1 MAILRG
7 GVRIFGQD
15 IRIGLPRD
23 NTLTT
28 GGILKR
34 AAELPGKSIGASPS
48 TIGRF
53 MANVSQG
60 EGMARPARYLVRFNM
75 PNNIVIDNNSAGED
89 NEEINARADAV
100 AQQGIN
106 QVGGQE
112 LARTVGMMC
121 NTIEMPER
129 SITQAD
135 SITYGP
141 KRQMPIGY
149 SFPGTVQLSVYGDK
163 FLRQRMFFE
172 SWQKM
177 IFDLNSHNMN
187 YYDEYTGSVD
197 IMQLGSFDA
206 ENDRDRVTYMVRLY
220 ECYPSIIG
228 SYEYGY
234 EKQNEIVNL
243 PITLTY
249 RNWKNLGIDQVNNFT
264 VGKSFG
270 TLPEIKPSPGFGGL
284 FGGILNRLPP
294 ELKRAGTQ
302 VINTAK
308 RNLPIGRVF
317 GGRVFPPFL

>member
-34 AAELPGKSIGASPS
+34 AAELPGKSIGASPT

-53 MANVSQG
+53 MANISQG
-60 EGMARPARYLVRFNM
+60 EGMARPTRYLVRFNM
-75 PNNIVIDNNSAGED
+75 PNKIALASEGSYDTS
-89 NEEINARADAV
+89 
-100 AQQGIN
+100 QQGVN
-106 QVGGQE
+106 DVGGQE

-121 NTIEMPER
+121 NTITMPGR
-129 SITQAD
+129 DVKQAD

-149 SFPGTVQLSVYGDK
+149 NFPGTVELSVYGDK

-177 IFDLNSHNMN
+177 IFDLDTHNMS
-187 YYDEYTGSVD
+187 YYDEYTNSVD

-220 ECYPSIIG
+220 ECYPSTIG
-228 SYEYGY
+228 SYSYGY
-234 EKQNEIVNL
+234 EKQNELVNL

-270 TLPEIKPSPGFGGL
+270 TLPEIKPAPGFGGV

-317 GGRVFPPFL
+317 GGKVFPPFL

>member
-7 GVRIFGQD
+7 GTRIFGQD

-23 NTLTT
+23 NTLTR

-34 AAELPGKSIGASPS
+34 AAELPGKSIGASES

-53 MANVSQG
+53 MANIGQG
-60 EGMARPARYLVRFNM
+60 EGMARPTRYLVRFNM
-75 PNNIVIDNNSAGED
+75 PNKIVISNSNVGPA
-89 NEEINARADAV
+89 IAK
-100 AQQGIN
+100 QGIN
-106 QVGGQE
+106 DVGGQE

-121 NTIEMPER
+121 ESIEMPER
-129 SITQAD
+129 SVTTAD
-135 SITYGP
+135 EFIYGP

-149 SFPGTVQLSVYGDK
+149 NFPGTVELSVYGDK

-177 IFDLNSHNMN
+177 IFDIDSHNMN

-197 IMQLGSFDA
+197 IMQLGSFESD
-206 ENDRDRVTYMVRLY
+206 NDRDRVTYMVRLY

-228 SYEYGY
+228 SVDYSYNSV
-234 EKQNEIVNL
+234 NEIVKL

-249 RNWKNLGIDQVNNFT
+249 RNWRNLGLDQVNNFS

-270 TLPEIKPSPGFGGL
+270 TLPNIKPSPGFGGL

-294 ELKRAGTQ
+294 ELKRAGEQ
-302 VINTAK
+302 VVNTAR
-308 RNLPIGRVF
+308 RNLPIGRVT
-317 GGRVFPPFL
+317 GGKVFPPFL

>member
-34 AAELPGKSIGASPS
+34 AAELPGKSIGASPT

-53 MANVSQG
+53 MANISQG
-60 EGMARPARYLVRFNM
+60 EGMARPTRYLVRFNM
-75 PNNIVIDNNSAGED
+75 PNKIALASEGSYDTS
-89 NEEINARADAV
+89 
-100 AQQGIN
+100 QQGVN
-106 QVGGQE
+106 DVGGQE

-141 KRQMPIGY
+141 KRQMPVGY
-149 SFPGTVQLSVYGDK
+149 NFPGTINLSVYGDK

-177 IFDLNSHNMN
+177 IMDLNSHNMN

-220 ECYPSIIG
+220 ECYPSTIG
-228 SYEYGY
+228 SYSYGY
-234 EKQNEIVNL
+234 EKQNELVNL

-270 TLPEIKPSPGFGGL
+270 TLPEIKPAPGFGGV

>member
-7 GVRIFGQD
+7 GTRIFGQD

-23 NTLTT
+23 NTLTK

-34 AAELPGKSIGASPS
+34 ASELPGKSIGASES

-53 MANVSQG
+53 MANIGQG
-60 EGMARPARYLVRFNM
+60 EGMARPTRYLVRFNM
-75 PNNIVIDNNSAGED
+75 PNKIVLGSDQG
-89 NEEINARADAV
+89 RAV
-100 AQQGIN
+100 ATQGIN
-106 QVGGQE
+106 NVGSQE

-121 NTIEMPER
+121 ESVEMPAR
-129 SITQAD
+129 SVTTAD

-141 KRQMPIGY
+141 KRKMPTGY
-149 SFPGTVQLSVYGDK
+149 NFPGEVQLSVYGDK

-197 IMQLGSFDA
+197 IMQLGSA
-206 ENDRDRVTYMVRLY
+206 GPEASDRDRVTYMVRLY
-220 ECYPSIIG
+220 ECYPQTIG
-228 SYEYGY
+228 SYDYSYGSV
-234 EKQNEIVNL
+234 NEIVKL
-243 PITLTY
+243 PITLNY
-249 RNWKNLGIDQVNNFT
+249 RNWRNLGIDQVNNFT

-270 TLPEIKPSPGFGGL
+270 TLPEIKPSPGFGGV

-294 ELKRAGTQ
+294 ELKRAGEQ
-302 VINTAK
+302 VVNTAR
-308 RNLPIGRVF
+308 RNLPIGRVTGGKVF
-317 GGRVFPPFL
+317 GPFL

>member
-7 GVRIFGQD
+7 GTRIFGQD

-23 NTLTT
+23 NTLTR

-34 AAELPGKSIGASPS
+34 AAELPGKSIGASES

-53 MANVSQG
+53 MANIGQG
-60 EGMARPARYLVRFNM
+60 EGMARPTRYLVRFNM
-75 PNNIVIDNNSAGED
+75 PNKIVISNSNVGPA
-89 NEEINARADAV
+89 IAK
-100 AQQGIN
+100 QGIN
-106 QVGGQE
+106 DVGGQE

-121 NTIEMPER
+121 ESIEMPER
-129 SITQAD
+129 SVTTAD
-135 SITYGP
+135 EFIYGP

-149 SFPGTVQLSVYGDK
+149 NFPGTVELSVYGDK

-177 IFDLNSHNMN
+177 IFDIDSHNMN

-197 IMQLGSFDA
+197 IMQLGSFQSD
-206 ENDRDRVTYMVRLY
+206 NDRDRVTYMVRLY
-220 ECYPSIIG
+220 ECYPSTIG
-228 SYEYGY
+228 SYDYSY
-234 EKQNEIVNL
+234 NSVNEIVKL

-249 RNWKNLGIDQVNNFT
+249 RNWRNLGLDQVNNFS

-270 TLPEIKPSPGFGGL
+270 TLPNIKPSPGFGGL

-294 ELKRAGTQ
+294 ELKRAGEQ
-302 VINTAK
+302 VVNTAR
-308 RNLPIGRVF
+308 RNLPIGRVT
-317 GGRVFPPFL
+317 GGKVFPPFL

>member
-7 GVRIFGQD
+7 GTRIFGQD

-23 NTLTT
+23 NTLTR

-34 AAELPGKSIGASPS
+34 ASELPGKSIGASES

-53 MANVSQG
+53 MANIGQG
-60 EGMARPARYLVRFNM
+60 EGMARPTRYLVRFNM
-75 PNNIVIDNNSAGED
+75 PNKIVISNGNAGTA
-89 NEEINARADAV
+89 IAK
-100 AQQGIN
+100 QGIN
-106 QVGGQE
+106 DVGGQE

-121 NTIEMPER
+121 ESIEMPAR
-129 SITQAD
+129 SVTTAD

-141 KRQMPIGY
+141 KRKMPTGY
-149 SFPGTVQLSVYGDK
+149 NFPGEVHLSVYGDK

-197 IMQLGSFDA
+197 IMQLGSFESD
-206 ENDRDRVTYMVRLY
+206 NDRDRVTYMVRLY
-220 ECYPSIIG
+220 ECYPQTIG
-228 SYEYGY
+228 SYDYSY
-234 EKQNEIVNL
+234 NSVNEIVKL
-243 PITLTY
+243 PITLNY
-249 RNWKNLGIDQVNNFT
+249 RNWRNLGLDQVNNFS

-270 TLPEIKPSPGFGGL
+270 TLPNIKPSPGFGGL

-294 ELKRAGTQ
+294 ELKRAGAQ
-302 VINTAK
+302 VVNTAR
-308 RNLPIGRVF
+308 RNLPIGRVT
-317 GGRVFPPFL
+317 GGKVFPPFL

>member
-7 GVRIFGQD
+7 GTRIFGQD

-34 AAELPGKSIGASPS
+34 AAELPRKSIGASES

-53 MANVSQG
+53 MANIGQG
-60 EGMARPARYLVRFNM
+60 EGMARPTRYLVRFNM
-75 PNNIVIDNNSAGED
+75 PNKIVISNSNVGPA
-89 NEEINARADAV
+89 IAK
-100 AQQGIN
+100 QGIN
-106 QVGGQE
+106 DVGGQE

-121 NTIEMPER
+121 ESIEMPER
-129 SITQAD
+129 SVKTAD
-135 SITYGP
+135 EFTYGP

-149 SFPGTVQLSVYGDK
+149 NFPGTVELSVYGDK

-177 IFDLNSHNMN
+177 IFDIDSHNMN

-197 IMQLGSFDA
+197 IMQLGSFQSD
-206 ENDRDRVTYMVRLY
+206 NDRDRVTYMVRLY

-228 SYEYGY
+228 SVDYSYNSV
-234 EKQNEIVNL
+234 NEIVQL

-249 RNWKNLGIDQVNNFT
+249 RNWRNLGLDQVNNFS

-270 TLPEIKPSPGFGGL
+270 TLPNIKPSPGFGGL

-294 ELKRAGTQ
+294 ELKRAGAQ
-302 VINTAK
+302 VFNTAK
-308 RNLPIGRVF
+308 RNLPIGRVT
-317 GGRVFPPFL
+317 GGKVFPPFL

>member
-7 GVRIFGQD
+7 GTRIFGQD

-23 NTLTT
+23 NTLTR

-34 AAELPGKSIGASPS
+34 AAELPGKSIGASES

-53 MANVSQG
+53 MANIGQG
-60 EGMARPARYLVRFNM
+60 EGMARPTRYLVRFNM
-75 PNNIVIDNNSAGED
+75 PNKIVISNSNVGPA
-89 NEEINARADAV
+89 IAK
-100 AQQGIN
+100 QGIN
-106 QVGGQE
+106 NVGGQE

-121 NTIEMPER
+121 ESIEMPER
-129 SITQAD
+129 SVTTAD
-135 SITYGP
+135 EFIYGP

-149 SFPGTVQLSVYGDK
+149 NFPGTVELSVYGDK

-177 IFDLNSHNMN
+177 IFDIDSHNMN

-197 IMQLGSFDA
+197 IMQLGSFESD
-206 ENDRDRVTYMVRLY
+206 NDRDRVTYMVRLY
-220 ECYPSIIG
+220 ECYPSTIG
-228 SYEYGY
+228 SYDYSY
-234 EKQNEIVNL
+234 NSVNEIVKL

-249 RNWKNLGIDQVNNFT
+249 RNWRNLGLDQVNNFS

-270 TLPEIKPSPGFGGL
+270 TLPNIKPSPGFGGL

-294 ELKRAGTQ
+294 ELKRAGAQ
-302 VINTAK
+302 VVNTAK
-308 RNLPIGRVF
+308 RNLPIGRVT
-317 GGRVFPPFL
+317 GGKVFPPFL